1 MLYFIVNE
9 KSKSGKGTRIWKEL
23 RTFLEKQNIPYEAWT
38 TEYKNH
44 AALLA
49 KKICEKNDKDIRMVV
64 IGGDGT
70 INETINGITDFTNI
84 RFGVIPNGSGN
95 DFARGLKLSG
105 TPLECLKRILNSTS
119 EESIDL
125 GQVTWDDT
133 KKPYLF
139 AISSGVGMD
148 ALVCKNTDTSRLKEF
163 LNMLHLGKL
172 SYLMITVYSLFSMTT
187 SHMTARF
194 DEQEPQDFPKL
205 LFAASMNFHAEGGG
219 VPMAPRATAR
229 DGKLSVCAVHNIP
242 KWLTFFYLPI
252 LAAARHERLPGVRM
266 IDCKTLELTL
276 DSPMTLHAD
285 GEYLGDVT
293 KVRYECLPGK
303 LRILV

>member
-9 KSKSGKGTRIWKEL
+9 KSKSGNGTRIWKEL
-23 RTFLEKQNIPYEAWT
+23 HSFLEKYKIPYKAWT

-44 AALLA
+44 ATLLA
-49 KKICEKNDKDIRMVV
+49 RKICQKDDSDIRLIV

-70 INETINGITDFTNI
+70 IHEVINGITDFEKI
-84 RFGVIPNGSGN
+84 CLGVIPNGSGN

-105 TPLECLKRILNSTS
+105 TPLEYLKRILSSTS
-119 EESIDL
+119 QECIDL
-125 GQVTWDDT
+125 GKVTWSCAE
-133 KKPYLF
+133 KPHLF

-148 ALVCKNTDTSRLKEF
+148 ALVCKNTDTSRLKKI
-163 LNMLHLGKL
+163 LNSLRLGKL

-187 SHMTARF
+187 SNMTARF
-194 DEQEPQDFPKL
+194 DEQEPQDFQKL
-205 LFAASMNFHAEGGG
+205 LFTAVMNFRAEGGG

-229 DGKLSVCAVHNIP
+229 DGKLSVCTVHKLP

-252 LAAARHERLPGVRM
+252 LAAAKHEHLPGVHI
-266 IDCKTLELTL
+266 IDCNTLELTL

-285 GEYLGDVT
+285 GEYLGDAT
-293 KVRYECLPGK
+293 DVRYECLPGK
-303 LRILV
+303 LRLIV